1 MMKEMSKRI
10 AVLALFFALC
20 AAGCREPGTSSE
32 NPVPSV
38 ELTEAELLAA
48 FSLVKGNMT
57 ASAAAKKVENAAS
70 PSGMTFTGREIVA
83 YDDEAGT
90 FTVKVKGTK
99 DGKNFSQK
107 ISVTGFTHPLAG
119 KTIQSL
125 DDCELNLDE
134 GIEHNY
140 SLTKYIAEVNKDPSG
155 AKLVKKLS
163 FMLSG
168 GTTIELGE
176 HDTYTLA
183 ATATKKTVSGTE
195 KVKVNQIFEIVYR
208 KKTENSTGETT
219 TKKKDT
225 AIYNFPD
232 LEKDYFTAA
241 DVFKYVLDKTADI
254 AIKVDANEFAS
265 SFYALAKNGS
275 SAGDLFTEEFKANVK
290 KYTDLYQTKGTDEHL
305 ALDISYGISQPK
317 SGGLEAD
324 DYTGTVTVDLCIAT
338 NQQIADQNGITAIKH
353 IEKSGFASI
362 PDDVA
367 LAKKDYLFFNL
378 IPKSSLND
386 ALKTQWEQK
395 VFFPPYSLLRVNENG
410 QSTVNNPFTASDI
423 PFHLCVNSE
432 NTNPSVHLGCA
443 IFGAS
448 KTRNEK
454 IIWIENI
461 YLQKAANS
469 KSMEVQIKLKG
480 SLSSPVLKV
489 TIEPY

>member
-20 AAGCREPGTSSE
+20 AAACREPGTSSE

-183 ATATKKTVSGTE
+183 ATAQKRLF
-195 KVKVNQIFEIVYR
+195 QAR
-208 KKTENSTGETT
+208 K
-219 TKKKDT
+219 
-225 AIYNFPD
+225 
-232 LEKDYFTAA
+232 
-241 DVFKYVLDKTADI
+241 
-254 AIKVDANEFAS
+254 
-265 SFYALAKNGS
+265 
-275 SAGDLFTEEFKANVK
+275 
-290 KYTDLYQTKGTDEHL
+290 
-305 ALDISYGISQPK
+305 
-317 SGGLEAD
+317 
-324 DYTGTVTVDLCIAT
+324 
-338 NQQIADQNGITAIKH
+338 
-353 IEKSGFASI
+353 
-362 PDDVA
+362 
-367 LAKKDYLFFNL
+367 
-378 IPKSSLND
+378 
-386 ALKTQWEQK
+386 
-395 VFFPPYSLLRVNENG
+395 R
-410 QSTVNNPFTASDI
+410 
-423 PFHLCVNSE
+423 
-432 NTNPSVHLGCA
+432 
-443 IFGAS
+443 
-448 KTRNEK
+448 
-454 IIWIENI
+454 
-461 YLQKAANS
+461 
-469 KSMEVQIKLKG
+469 
-480 SLSSPVLKV
+480 
-489 TIEPY
+489 